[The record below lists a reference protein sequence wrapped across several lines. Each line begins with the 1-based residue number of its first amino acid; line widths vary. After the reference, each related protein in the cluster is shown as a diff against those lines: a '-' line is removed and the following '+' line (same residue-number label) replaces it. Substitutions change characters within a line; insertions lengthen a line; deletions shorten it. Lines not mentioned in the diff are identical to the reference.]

1 MVLPFLSTQIHS
13 LWVLEPFSL
22 CFRRGGFHFPL
33 QLCGFPTGQSQLTEK
48 LLRSACPFFLGI
60 TSVSPYSPSECCF
73 EFLKPALRYDVLKD
87 FYETPKECFSPGI
100 VFETK
105 NGNKVCAKPNTP
117 WVKKAMEKLLR
128 KKRSHTS

>member
-73 EFLKPALRYDVLKD
+73 EFLKPALRYEVLKD

-100 VFETK
+100 VTLTLVNPALLAPVVQGSFQEQSFLK
-105 NGNKVCAKPNTP
+105 NDKDVFIR
-117 WVKKAMEKLLR
+117 L
-128 KKRSHTS
+128 